1 MRITLF
7 RGLHINLISTSKDV
21 VSHIIPTLHIR
32 AAVFFSVHQ
41 QRRIDLNSPSAESR
55 RFANG
60 ASRCSHL
67 NVENKGDRRNE
78 LGLKVPETARR
89 IDPGSSGL
97 KTVVFLLAVPGSYP
111 LDAFLRPFR
120 ICIVISSLNF

>member
-1 MRITLF
+1 LR
-7 RGLHINLISTSKDV
+7 INLIRTSKDV
-21 VSHIIPTLHIR
+21 VSHIIPALHIR
-32 AAVFFSVHQ
+32 AAVFFSAHQ

-78 LGLKVPETARR
+78 LGLRVPETARR
-89 IDPGSSGL
+89 IDPAVFRFENGCILTRSSRQL
-97 KTVVFLLAVPGSYP
+97 STRCLFATL
-111 LDAFLRPFR
+111 
-120 ICIVISSLNF
+120 